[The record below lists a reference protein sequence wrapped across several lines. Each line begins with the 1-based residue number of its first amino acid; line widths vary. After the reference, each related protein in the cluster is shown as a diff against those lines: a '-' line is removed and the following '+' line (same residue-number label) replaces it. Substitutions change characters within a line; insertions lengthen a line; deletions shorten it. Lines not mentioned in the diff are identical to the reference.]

1 MNETDTARA
10 VSASPA
16 PGGRPSSGRP
26 GGGGG
31 GTGGGGGGYGGGGG
45 GGGGGYGGGGGGG
58 YGGGGGGGGG
68 YGGGGGGGYGGGGG
82 GGFGGGGNGAG
93 DDERRGTRGGFGR
106 KKVCRFCTEKSKPDY
121 KDQAALKYFVTERG
135 KIIPR
140 RISGNC
146 AKHQRGVATD
156 IKRARGLALIPYN
169 ALVG

>member
-1 MNETDTARA
+1 MSDNDTAKA
-10 VSASPA
+10 VSAAPA
-16 PGGRPSSGRP
+16 PGGRTSSGRP
-26 GGGGG
+26 GGSSSGGG
-31 GTGGGGGGYGGGGG
+31 SSGGGS
-45 GGGGGYGGGGGGG
+45 GGGYGGGGGGG
-58 YGGGGGGGGG
+58 YGGGG
-68 YGGGGGGGYGGGGG
+68 
-82 GGFGGGGNGAG
+82 NGAG
-93 DDERRGTRGGFGR
+93 EDERRGTRGGFGR

-146 AKHQRGVATD
+146 AKHQRQVATA